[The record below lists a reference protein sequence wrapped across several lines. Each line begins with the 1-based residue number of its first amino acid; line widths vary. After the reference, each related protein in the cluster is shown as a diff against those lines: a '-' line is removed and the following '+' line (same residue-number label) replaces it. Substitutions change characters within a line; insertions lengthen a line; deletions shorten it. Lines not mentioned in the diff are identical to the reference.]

1 VSQHILVV
9 DDDPETV
16 FLFSFILKRAGY
28 KVATA
33 FNGKSALER
42 AQQARPDLVLLD
54 VMMPEVDG
62 FDVTRRLRAQQDMA
76 ATPIVMLTAHAR
88 VSDHMK
94 GILAGATAY
103 LVKPI
108 APAELVQTLREVLA
122 VPVA

>member
-1 VSQHILVV
+1 
-9 DDDPETV
+9 
-16 FLFSFILKRAGY
+16 
-28 KVATA
+28 
-33 FNGKSALER
+33 
-42 AQQARPDLVLLD
+42 
-54 VMMPEVDG
+54 MMPEVDG